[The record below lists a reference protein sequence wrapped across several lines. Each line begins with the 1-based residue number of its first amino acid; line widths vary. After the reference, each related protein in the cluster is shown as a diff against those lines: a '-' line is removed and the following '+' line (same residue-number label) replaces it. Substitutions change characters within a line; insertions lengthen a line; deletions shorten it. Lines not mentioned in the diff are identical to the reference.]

1 MEMRLTGRRHGRHAL
16 SFRWAVTVAAMIL
29 LSLTVAGS
37 TAWAAGGGEHGSG
50 EPKGWAATDTYRV
63 MNFTVLAVAL
73 FFLLRKPVA
82 QALDGRIKGIKDQ
95 LSDLEAKK
103 RAAEEELAQYTQRL
117 ARLEEESQRIVD
129 EYIQQGKDA
138 RVRIIQEAE
147 SAAEKLEEQARRN
160 INNEFE
166 QARKHLQEEVLE
178 KALEK
183 AEQLI
188 RDRISEDD
196 QERLVD
202 EYLKKVVA

>member
-1 MEMRLTGRRHGRHAL
+1 MEMRLTGRRHGHRATG
-16 SFRWAVTVAAMIL
+16 FRWTVAVAAMTL
-29 LSLTVAGS
+29 LLFTLVGS
-37 TAWAAGGGEHGSG
+37 GVWAAGGGEHGAD
-50 EPKGWAATDTYRV
+50 EPKGWGATDTYRV
-63 MNFTVLAVAL
+63 MNFSVLAIAL

-82 QALDGRIKGIKDQ
+82 QALDSRIRGIKDQ
-95 LSDLEAKK
+95 LDELEAKK

-117 ARLEEESQRIVD
+117 ARLDEESQRIVD

-138 RVRIIQEAE
+138 RARIIQEAE

-160 INNEFE
+160 IDNEFE
-166 QARKHLQEEVLE
+166 QARKHLQEDVLE

-183 AEQLI
+183 AEQII
-188 RDRISEDD
+188 RDRITEDD